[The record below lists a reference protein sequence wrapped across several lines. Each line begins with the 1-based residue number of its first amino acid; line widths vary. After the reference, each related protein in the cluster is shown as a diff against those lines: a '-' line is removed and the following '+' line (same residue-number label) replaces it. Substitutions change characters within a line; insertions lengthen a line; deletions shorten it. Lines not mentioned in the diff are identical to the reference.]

1 MKLKEKNVVR
11 INKEIRSKIG
21 KHYRDGLTSK
31 QIACIIKASDVAI
44 RKCIS
49 RHFIEYKNEHEE
61 NKKLIKES
69 NSLIEKTYKRFISDQ
84 ALLKQNRQ
92 SYMYDENYNL
102 IFDSSRG
109 EIPNGLPQKYVRT
122 T

>member
-1 MKLKEKNVVR
+1 MPEQKMVR
-11 INKEIRSKIG
+11 IDKKVRKRVG
-21 KHYRDGLTSK
+21 DLYKDGLTSK
-31 QIACIIKASDVAI
+31 QISCIVKASDDAI

-49 RHFIEYKNEHEE
+49 RHFIEYKSEHEE

-69 NSLIEKTYKRFISDQ
+69 NLLIEKTYKRFISDQ

-92 SYMYDENYNL
+92 SFIYDEKFNL

-109 EIPNGLPQKYVRT
+109 EIPNGLPAKYMST